1 MQVEDEHLQVED
13 ECCSIMLMSIY
24 AVQSLA
30 SVAGRQ
36 AEDGKS
42 RENDKEEEK
51 RCIKGGRVKVDEGRG
66 TVCSNTVP
74 F

>member
-1 MQVEDEHLQVED
+1 MCSASHFVSLSHSHTHRHKVFLIFMQVEDGR
-13 ECCSIMLMSIY
+13 CSIMLMSIY

-42 RENDKEEEK
+42 RENVERRGK
-51 RCIKGGRVKVDEGRG
+51 RVH
-66 TVCSNTVP
+66 
-74 F
+74 